1 MSAFSG
7 RSVAASL
14 LRASALR
21 RFSTLAAFLFL
32 TLFVF
37 TAPAHAVVVRG
48 VVTDPLGKPVPGAR
62 IQLIQGQKAVAV
74 GIAGVDG
81 SYEIQS
87 TEAGRFVLLTSSATF
102 YPGIGQDFYGGS
114 TDQIIQNIVLA
125 TSSVHEEVTVTATG
139 VPTPIAQSSSA
150 VTLIPDSY
158 LATTIGV
165 VDALRQSPGVTV
177 VQQGQ
182 AGGVTSLFV
191 RGGNSDANKVLID
204 GISAEDVGGRF
215 DFGTVSA
222 TGVTALEVYRGPD
235 SVLYGSDAA
244 SSTIAFSTPRGSD
257 IKPVLNYSGDAGNF
271 HSYRNEG
278 TVEWRA

>member
-1 MSAFSG
+1 MSAVSG
-7 RSVAASL
+7 RLMAVFL
-14 LRASALR
+14 LRASAFRKCL
-21 RFSTLAAFLFL
+21 TLAAFLFL
-32 TLFVF
+32 AHFLF
-37 TAPAHAVVVRG
+37 TTPARAVVVRG

-74 GIAGVDG
+74 GIAGIDG
-81 SYEIQS
+81 AYEIRS

-102 YPGIGQDFYGGS
+102 FPGIGQDFYGGS
-114 TDQIIQNIVLA
+114 TDQITRNIVLE

-139 VPTPIAQSSSA
+139 VPTPIEQSSSA
-150 VTLIPDSY
+150 VTLIPQSY
-158 LATTIGV
+158 LATTVGIA
-165 VDALRQSPGVTV
+165 DALRQSPGVDV

-204 GISAEDVGGRF
+204 GIPAEDVGGRF

-222 TGVTALEVYRGPD
+222 NGVTALEIYRGPD

-244 SSTIAFSTPRGSD
+244 SSTIALTTPDRKSTR
-257 IKPVLNYSGDAGNF
+257 LN
-271 HSYRNEG
+271 
-278 TVEWRA
+278 